1 MILIVKNPRQYFFCL
16 LNLWSWIPHRADQ
29 LWALGNLDG
38 GEKNNSE
45 NMGDRGNR
53 WQKSIIEKKTNSI
66 RIMFLMGIG
75 PHGSSLVLLFWRLC
89 LTHIVQICYLLHPVD
104 HRVLS
109 LVGEAQ
115 PAILG
120 SAPTEIVKSPL
131 CSQPEYIPRSVMP
144 DSGEKIF
151 LSQIARKSVMNQ
163 WGFRNLQLSKLELD
177 SPK

>member
-16 LNLWSWIPHRADQ
+16 LNVWAWIPHRADQ

-75 PHGSSLVLLFWRLC
+75 PHGSSLVLLFWHLC
-89 LTHIVQICYLLHPVD
+89 LAHIDANLLSPTPC
-104 HRVLS
+104 
-109 LVGEAQ
+109 GPQGAQ
-115 PAILG
+115 PCG
-120 SAPTEIVKSPL
+120 RSSASNTWVCSNRNCQITSLFTAWVHPTLSDARLWGKN
-131 CSQPEYIPRSVMP
+131 
-144 DSGEKIF
+144 F
-151 LSQIARKSVMNQ
+151 LVS
-163 WGFRNLQLSKLELD
+163 D
-177 SPK
+177 SPQVCDESVRFQKPSGI